1 MILKCVCVFATIN
14 FRKLYTNLFLVYL
27 RILQVNSV
35 QLWGELEAKYGR
47 SHGLISKPNNFNV
60 HYNA

>member
-35 QLWGELEAKYGR
+35 QL
-47 SHGLISKPNNFNV
+47 
-60 HYNA
+60 